1 MSHTTDL
8 LRTAHSQIRHLIDD
22 LVVPVD
28 DDGLTTYVPRPGL
41 MFSNLITA
49 LIPLA
54 VQMRQAL
61 DAGEP
66 TPPLFACDLAE
77 ILDTHVP
84 AVCAA
89 LVQLGHP
96 PRSTNMPVT
105 PTEAVAVARHLNPTR
120 QR

>member
-1 MSHTTDL
+1 MTDLDL

-22 LVVPVD
+22 LTVAVD
-28 DDGLTTYVPRPGL
+28 DDGLTRYVPRPGL
-41 MFSNLITA
+41 LYSNLITA

-54 VQMRQAL
+54 GKMSQAL

-66 TPPLFACDLAE
+66 TPPLFTCDLAE

-84 AVCAA
+84 AVSAA
-89 LVQLGHP
+89 LVDLGHA

-105 PTEAVAVARHLNPTR
+105 PAEAVAVARHLNPTR

>member
-22 LVVPVD
+22 LVVAVD
-28 DDGLTTYVPRPGL
+28 DNGLTTYVPRPGL
-41 MFSNLITA
+41 VFSNLITA

-54 VQMRQAL
+54 TSMRQAL
-61 DAGEP
+61 DADEEV
-66 TPPLFACDLAE
+66 PPLFVCDLAE

-84 AVCAA
+84 AVGAA
-89 LVQLGHP
+89 LVELGYP
-96 PRSTNMPVT
+96 PRSTNMAMT
-105 PTEAVAVARHLNPTR
+105 PAEAVAVAKHLNPTR